1 MIDLPYKNAGPI
13 NDPEVIDFLKK
24 CLTDGVS
31 SLYDDQVH
39 NNFLSN
45 YVNWIKST
53 KNNQITG
60 IDSFTKFCFSNGT
73 SESFDKF
80 YMRNKNKRFRCF
92 KAEYIYHRLA
102 WRNSWPD
109 WQYIED
115 SPLSENDAVI
125 ISLPFSDTGDEHY
138 GMKNVLDQCDKLGIP
153 VLIDCAYFG
162 VCNNIIFDFSHD
174 CITDVVF
181 SLSKTFP
188 VAHLRIGMRLTRTD
202 DDDTLF
208 VHNKIGYVSRLS
220 SFIGN
225 QLVTKFTP
233 DYIYNKYQNKQF
245 DLCND
250 LAITPS
256 KCVLFGIGDNSWN
269 QYNRGGTTNRV
280 CLNSHL
286 T

>member
-1 MIDLPYKNAGPI
+1 MTDLPYKNAAPI
-13 NDPEVIDFLKK
+13 KDPEVTDFLKN
-24 CLTDGVS
+24 CLLEGFH
-31 SLYDDQVH
+31 SLYDNQIHD
-39 NNFLSN
+39 NFLSN

-53 KNNQITG
+53 KNNQIIG
-60 IDSFTKFCFSNGT
+60 IDSFTKLCFSNGT

-80 YMRNKNKRFRCF
+80 YIKNKNRRFRCF

-115 SPLSENDAVI
+115 SPLLENDAVV
-125 ISLPFSDTGDEHY
+125 ISLPFSDTGNEHCD
-138 GMKNVLDQCDKLGIP
+138 MEIILDQCDRLGIP

-162 VCNNIIFDFSHD
+162 VCNNIIFNFDHP
-174 CITDVVF
+174 CITDIVF

-188 VAHLRIGMRLTRTD
+188 VAHLRIGMRMTRTD

-225 QLVTKFTP
+225 QLVTKFNS
-233 DYIYNKYQNKQF
+233 DYIYNKYQRKQI
-245 DLCND
+245 DLCNN
-250 LAITPS
+250 LSITPS
-256 KCVLFGIGDNSWN
+256 KCILFGIGGNSWA
-269 QYNRGGTTNRV
+269 QYNRGGATNRL

-286 T
+286 I